1 MSRRLIFTG
10 NVPADTDNRYI
21 VGSGVGG
28 KSASVR
34 RALVRR
40 ASNNASGQ
48 PCSQNCPPK
57 NQTTAPNP

>member
-40 ASNNASGQ
+40 ASNNASGL